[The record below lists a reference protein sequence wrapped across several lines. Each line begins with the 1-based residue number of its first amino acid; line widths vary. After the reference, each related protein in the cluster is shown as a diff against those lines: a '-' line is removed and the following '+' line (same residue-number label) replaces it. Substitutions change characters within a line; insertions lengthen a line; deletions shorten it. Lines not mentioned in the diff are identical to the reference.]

1 MSDKDTEALFVF
13 GGLINFSYI
22 CAELILYQRLKQIE
36 SMKTKVL
43 LAAVAVAFSFA
54 VTSCGN
60 KKAADSNATEAD
72 SCCAA
77 KTEQVC
83 DSAKACCRLL
93 IQQRVLRLHVMVPSV
108 TNLVRRSNSELVL
121 N

>member
-1 MSDKDTEALFVF
+1 
-13 GGLINFSYI
+13 
-22 CAELILYQRLKQIE
+22 
-36 SMKTKVL
+36 MKTKVL

-83 DSAKACCRLL
+83 DSAKACCQAADSVACPKAVIQNFTYILL
-93 IQQRVLRLHVMVPSV
+93 CGIIILLAKFSG
-108 TNLVRRSNSELVL
+108 SECCA
-121 N
+121 

>member
-36 SMKTKVL
+36 SM
-43 LAAVAVAFSFA
+43 VAFSFA

-83 DSAKACCRLL
+83 DSAKACC
-93 IQQRVLRLHVMVPSV
+93 QAADSAACPKAACDGAKCDKPC
-108 TNLVRRSNSELVL
+108 EKK
-121 N
+121 

>member
-1 MSDKDTEALFVF
+1 
-13 GGLINFSYI
+13 
-22 CAELILYQRLKQIE
+22 
-36 SMKTKVL
+36 MKTKVL

-77 KTEQVC
+77 KQNKYVTLQRHV
-83 DSAKACCRLL
+83 ARLL
-93 IQQRVLRLHVMVPSV
+93 IQ
-108 TNLVRRSNSELVL
+108 
-121 N
+121 